1 MLGLEELKK
10 NVDSLLV
17 ISNDRVK
24 QLYGNLA
31 ISEAFSK
38 ADDILATAARGIA
51 EIITVPGY
59 INVDFKDVNTVM
71 KNSGVSIMG
80 YAEAAGEN
88 RAKEAI
94 ELAINS
100 PLLEDND
107 IRGACLLYTSPSPR
121 DRQKS
126 RMPSSA

>member
-1 MLGLEELKK
+1 MLFITAGMGGGTGTGAAPIIAKAAREMDILTVAIVTIPFKFEGLRRKNQAMLGLEELKK

-51 EIITVPGY
+51 EIILSL
-59 INVDFKDVNTVM
+59 IH
-71 KNSGVSIMG
+71 I
-80 YAEAAGEN
+80 
-88 RAKEAI
+88 
-94 ELAINS
+94 
-100 PLLEDND
+100 
-107 IRGACLLYTSPSPR
+107 
-121 DRQKS
+121 
-126 RMPSSA
+126 